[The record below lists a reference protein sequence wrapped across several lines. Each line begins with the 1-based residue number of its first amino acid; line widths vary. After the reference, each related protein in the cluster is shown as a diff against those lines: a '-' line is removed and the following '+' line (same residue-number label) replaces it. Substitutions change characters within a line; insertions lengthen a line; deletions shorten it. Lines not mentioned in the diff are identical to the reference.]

1 MRPSASSSSR
11 AVSTLKPCWVKH
23 SLMDKQIDSSSST
36 TSNFVD
42 IDFRSVTSAAVCSR
56 PRKSSRR
63 RPDTVLNVSIEVSEL
78 NQVKINVGGV
88 AVGGDRNPYLCFKKW
103 CAELT
108 RWINIRSALSIAG
121 PRSPSGATRLFTKSF
136 SYARTQTE

>member
-1 MRPSASSSSR
+1 MGPSASSSSR
-11 AVSTLKPCWVKH
+11 AVSTLKPCREKY

-36 TSNFVD
+36 TSNFVE
-42 IDFRSVTSAAVCSR
+42 FNLRSVTSTAVCSR

-88 AVGGDRNPYLCFKKW
+88 AVGG
-103 CAELT
+103 
-108 RWINIRSALSIAG
+108 G
-121 PRSPSGATRLFTKSF
+121 PQPIPVFQKMVR
-136 SYARTQTE
+136 RTYKVDQHS